1 MTAPSWERMLAKAFV
16 IIDEVN
22 RTGNILDGVTLGGGT
37 ALMLQIGHR
46 DSRDI
51 DLFLP
56 DPQLLGFVAAAVA
69 DMEAW
74 MPDASYRGDGSLHV
88 KVSFEGEGE
97 VDFIAAPPVTD
108 HEPLKGTFMG
118 RELLL
123 DSVPAIIASK
133 VHYRSSLLKAR
144 DIFDIA
150 AACEAG
156 HRKAIREALATM
168 PEQSAVAL
176 KRIGML
182 HTGQLS
188 ELMPRN
194 EIHHGFEHLLEDAP
208 AIAREVLTFHPQPEP
223 PSRRYRDEGSSSCDP
238 LDDPYSIPDPFEPPS
253 PWDG

>member
-1 MTAPSWERMLAKAFV
+1 
-16 IIDEVN
+16 
-22 RTGNILDGVTLGGGT
+22 
-37 ALMLQIGHR
+37 MLQIGHR

-56 DPQLLGFVAAAVA
+56 DPQPLGFVGAAVA

-74 MPDASYRGDGSLHV
+74 MPDSSYRGDGSLYL
-88 KVSFEGEGE
+88 KVSFKGEGE
-97 VDFIAAPPVTD
+97 VDFIAAPPVSD
-108 HEPLKGTFMG
+108 HEPLKRTIMG

-133 VHYRSSLLKAR
+133 VHYRCTLLKAR

-156 HRKAIREALATM
+156 HREEIREALATM

-176 KRIGML
+176 KRFSGL
-182 HTGQLS
+182 PAGQFA
-188 ELMPRN
+188 ELIPRN
-194 EIHHGFEHLLEDAP
+194 YIHHGFEHLLEDAP

-223 PSRRYRDEGSSSCDP
+223 PSRRNRDEGSSSYDR

>member
-1 MTAPSWERMLAKAFV
+1 MVPPWERMLAKAFI

-22 RTGNILDGVTLGGGT
+22 RAGNILDGMTLGGGT

-56 DPQLLGFVAAAVA
+56 DPQLLGFVGAAVA

-74 MPDASYRGDGSLHV
+74 MPDASYRGDGSLYL
-88 KVSFEGEGE
+88 KVSFKGEGE
-97 VDFIAAPPVTD
+97 VDFIAAPPVSD
-108 HEPLKGTFMG
+108 HEPLKRTIMG

-123 DSVPAIIASK
+123 ESVPAIIASK
-133 VHYRSSLLKAR
+133 VHYRCTHLKMR

-176 KRIGML
+176 KRVGEFPAGRL
-182 HTGQLS
+182 A
-188 ELMPRN
+188 ELLPRKY
-194 EIHHGFEHLLEDAP
+194 IHHGFKHLLEDAP
-208 AIAREVLTFHPQPEP
+208 AITREVLTFQPRPEP
-223 PSRRYRDEGSSSCDP
+223 PSSRYRDEGSSSYDS
-238 LDDPYSIPDPFEPPS
+238 LDDPYPIPDPFEPPS